1 MSNKNENQS
10 INVMTE
16 QEAIERIENDL
27 EWHNKE
33 LKAPYKKALRMAIE
47 ALKKQAADKALTERI
62 EQMAAKPNYTLE
74 EKQAAASIMMAKLKE
89 TEERADK
96 EGWIDAE
103 TVERELDEMFIQDAI
118 NSLKYRIETADE
130 IVGKGEDGNAF
141 ADMEMAIVA
150 LGKQIAK
157 KPVEQIKIIGLDKG
171 GKCPMCQ
178 KYVNNRQHWMYCEC
192 GQKLDWSN

>member
-1 MSNKNENQS
+1 MSKKNENQ
-10 INVMTE
+10 NVDVMTE

-47 ALKKQAADKALTERI
+47 ALKKQAASNAL
-62 EQMAAKPNYTLE
+62 MSN
-74 EKQAAASIMMAKLKE
+74 LKE
-89 TEERADK
+89 AESRANE

-118 NSLKYRIETADE
+118 NSLKYRIETAAE

-141 ADMEMAIVA
+141 VDMEMAMMA

-157 KPVEQIKIIGLDKG
+157 KPVEQIKMIGLDKG
-171 GKCPMCQ
+171 GKCPTCQ
-178 KYVNNRQHWMYCEC
+178 KYVNNHQHWMYCEC